1 MANAVSDNP
10 LNANAFGS
18 ILRSSEANIVGA
30 LQRQTAALLT
40 VAEAIT
46 LAAAASRG
54 EAVLTPALAKAMI
67 SGIFNEFL
75 KK

>member
-1 MANAVSDNP
+1 MAVETNA
-10 LNANAFGS
+10 LNATALKS
-18 ILRSSEANIVGA
+18 ILMDTEGRIVAA

-54 EAVLTPALAKAMI
+54 ESVLTPVLAKAMI

-75 KK
+75 KP